1 MKQDYVRV
9 ARIAGVHGI
18 RGELRALPVDGDPGF
33 LTDFRTFYLDGRPV
47 TAAACRVHKGM
58 ALLKLEG
65 VEDRDAA
72 EALRGKELFIR
83 RSDARLP
90 AGEYFDEEL
99 VGLEV
104 YNGET
109 GERVGE
115 LTKVE
120 RYPAGKVYTVRGAKE
135 FLVPAVKDAFILN
148 VDLENNRMDIRV
160 WEGLID
166 TFS

>member
-1 MKQDYVRV
+1 MKLDYVRV

-18 RGELRALPVDGDPGF
+18 RGELRALPLDGDPEF
-33 LTDFRTFYLDGRPV
+33 LTDFKTFYLDGRPV
-47 TAAACRVHKGM
+47 ASAACRVHKGM

-65 VEDRDAA
+65 VEDRTAA

-90 AGEYFDEEL
+90 AGEYFDDEL
-99 VGLEV
+99 IGLDV
-104 YNGET
+104 YDGET
-109 GERVGE
+109 GECVGE

-120 RYPAGKVYTVRGAKE
+120 RYPASKVYTVRGVKE
-135 FLVPAVKDAFILN
+135 FLVPAVKDAFILG

-160 WEGLID
+160 WEGL
-166 TFS
+166 TE